1 MKSII
6 NPLSTKEKSACVA
19 VVIPSYK
26 VSMHILNVLSSI
38 GSEVSH
44 IYVVDDAC
52 PEFSGRLVET
62 HCKDIRVKVIYHA
75 TNLGMGGA
83 MITGYR
89 AAIAD
94 KADIIVKID
103 GDGQM
108 DPAYIPIFI
117 KPILNGE
124 ADYTKGNRFF
134 YLENIKIMPKIRLVG
149 NAVLSFIAKLSTGYW
164 NLFDPNNGYTAIH
177 SNVANHLPFDKISLG
192 YFFQIDILFRL
203 NTLNANVHDIPMD
216 SHYADETSSLK
227 ITKIIPEFLFKNI
240 RNFVKRIFYNY
251 YLRGLS
257 IASIELPLGVFL
269 FLFGLIFGGYW
280 WRHSIQS
287 GISTPVGTIMIAA
300 LTTLIGVQLIL
311 AFLNYDIATTPTQAM
326 QSKMRSARHSVT
338 KGDSH

>member
-6 NPLSTKEKSACVA
+6 TPLSTMENSVCIA
-19 VVIPSYK
+19 VIIPSYK
-26 VSMHILNVLSSI
+26 VSMHILTVLSSI
-38 GSEVSH
+38 GNEVSR

-62 HCKDIRVKVIYHA
+62 RCKDIRVKVIYHA
-75 TNLGMGGA
+75 TNLGVGGA

-117 KPILNGE
+117 KPILSGE

-134 YLENIKIMPKIRLVG
+134 YLENIKVMPKIRLLG
-149 NAVLSFIAKLSTGYW
+149 NALLSFITKLSTGYW
-164 NLFDPNNGYTAIH
+164 NLFDPTNGYTAIH
-177 SNVANHLPFDKISLG
+177 SNVANHLPFDKISLR
-192 YFFQIDILFRL
+192 YFFEIDMLFRL
-203 NTLNANVHDIPMD
+203 NTLNANVLDIPMD
-216 SHYADETSSLK
+216 AHYAEERSNHK
-227 ITKIIPEFLFKNI
+227 ITKIIPEFLFKSI

-257 IASIELPLGVFL
+257 IASIELPLGILL

-280 WRHSIQS
+280 WWHSIQT
-287 GISTPVGTIMIAA
+287 GVSTPVGTIMIAA
-300 LTTLIGVQLIL
+300 LSILIGLQLIL
-311 AFLNYDIATTPTQAM
+311 AFLNYDIATTPTRAM
-326 QSKMRSARHSVT
+326 QSKMRSARYSAM
-338 KGDSH
+338 KRESP